1 MVHGAGWTNL
11 RIKTISIGQL
21 VELISKLA
29 GRQVPVET
37 DQKRKRPP
45 QSEINRLVAD
55 AALARATIGWEPRVG
70 LEDGLRRTIEFIRTN
85 LSRYRP
91 GTYIV

>member
-11 RIKTISIGQL
+11 R
-21 VELISKLA
+21 
-29 GRQVPVET
+29 
-37 DQKRKRPP
+37 
-45 QSEINRLVAD
+45 INRLVAD

-85 LSRYRP
+85 PSRYRP